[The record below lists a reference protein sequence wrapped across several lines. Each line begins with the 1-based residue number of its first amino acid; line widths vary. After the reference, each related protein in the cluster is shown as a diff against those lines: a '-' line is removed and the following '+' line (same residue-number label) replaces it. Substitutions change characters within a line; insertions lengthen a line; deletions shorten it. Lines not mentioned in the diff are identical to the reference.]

1 MYIRKLKDILEVIFF
16 KNVSPTSKY
25 IYISMSTELVSI
37 YEVKILTRKSN
48 KIYETDRLH
57 SAASSGF

>member
-25 IYISMSTELVSI
+25 IYISMSTELMFLSM
-37 YEVKILTRKSN
+37 KS
-48 KIYETDRLH
+48 K
-57 SAASSGF
+57 S

>member
-57 SAASSGF
+57 SAAGSGL